1 MATTRYSNEGVTS
14 YDIKNER
21 PEFSEIMKEIT
32 PGATP
37 ALTYGVGGSTRS
49 SRNKEITW
57 GSYKDSA
64 ILANDPGL
72 AEMTGETDQATEA
85 TRRHKNYHQKFT
97 AWFNLDN
104 RAAASKQYGKKELAR
119 LTYMFGARLKHK
131 IERMLTSKQLPR
143 VGQRPNVYTYPD
155 AKAWV
160 NKAWGKGSTV
170 IYGGK
175 YYTTSK
181 ALAKSAGLPGT
192 LTDWVLQPDQSS
204 LTGGLF
210 CYLKTNNSR
219 GATGTAPVHSSDGLP
234 TSTGTDGT
242 NRELTPAIALTNL
255 HAIKSQGLGFPSLFI
270 GNIDI
275 RDKFV
280 QDMVKGTN
288 EAQLTATTGDLKSSN
303 ISSLAKRGAVAVL
316 LTSGGTFEVHHS
328 DYMPTG
334 NGTML
339 YQLNPEYL
347 GLSHIGKMYRR
358 ERIASTGDFKRYYI
372 IADIATMV
380 YGEEACGVVSDLSAP
395 A

>member
-1 MATTRYSNEGVTS
+1 MATIRESNEGVTS

-72 AEMTGETDQATEA
+72 VEMTHETDQATEA

-143 VGQRPNVYTYPD
+143 VGQRPNAYTYPD
-155 AKAWV
+155 AKDWV

-181 ALAKSAGLPGT
+181 ALAKNAGLPGT
-192 LTDWVLQPDQSS
+192 LTDWVLHPDQSS

-358 ERIASTGDFKRYYI
+358 ERIANTGDFKRYYI